1 MNKPQDAYQ
10 RLGWRFWLLWTA
22 GSALAM
28 LVMFMTGF
36 FLVGLVVE
44 TLTSRPAETVFDEEG
59 AAFVI
64 GLSVVFTLCG
74 AGIGLVQWLLLRR
87 RIPHAGSWVW
97 GSALGFAVLALLYF
111 ALYDRI
117 PELASEVVHNG
128 AGGLVAGAIQWRI
141 LRRQT
146 AQAGCWLAASSLGLI
161 LAGLI
166 NLLLGTGPVAM
177 LTGIAAMAAV
187 TGLALIWLLNRPIL
201 YAGAP
206 EPA

>member
-1 MNKPQDAYQ
+1 MNKSQDAHQ
-10 RLGWRFWLLWTA
+10 RLGWQFWLLWTV

-36 FLVGLVVE
+36 FLVSLTIE
-44 TLTSRPAETVFDEEG
+44 TLTSRFAEIVFDEEG

-87 RIPHAGSWVW
+87 RIPHAGGWVW
-97 GSALGFAVLALLYF
+97 GSALGFAVLVLLYF

-128 AGGLVAGAIQWRI
+128 AGGLVAGVIQWRI
-141 LRRQT
+141 LRQQT
-146 AQAGCWLAASSLGLI
+146 AQAGWWLPVSSFGMI
-161 LAGLI
+161 LAGLV
-166 NLLLGTGPVAM
+166 NLLLGTGPIAM
-177 LTGIAAMAAV
+177 LIGIAAMAAV
-187 TGLALIWLLNRPIL
+187 TGLALLWLLNRRVL

>member
-10 RLGWRFWLLWTA
+10 PLGWRFWLLWTV

-36 FLVGLVVE
+36 FLISLVAE
-44 TLTSRPAETVFDEEG
+44 TLTSRPAETVFEER

-64 GLSVVFTLCG
+64 GLSVIFTLCG

-87 RIPHAGSWVW
+87 RIPHAGGWVW
-97 GSALGFAVLALLYF
+97 GSAFGFAMLALLYF

-128 AGGLVAGAIQWRI
+128 VGGLVAGVIQWRI

-146 AQAGCWLAASSLGLI
+146 AQAGWWLPASSLGMI

-187 TGLALIWLLNRPIL
+187 TGLALIWLLNRRIL
-201 YAGAP
+201 YAGVP